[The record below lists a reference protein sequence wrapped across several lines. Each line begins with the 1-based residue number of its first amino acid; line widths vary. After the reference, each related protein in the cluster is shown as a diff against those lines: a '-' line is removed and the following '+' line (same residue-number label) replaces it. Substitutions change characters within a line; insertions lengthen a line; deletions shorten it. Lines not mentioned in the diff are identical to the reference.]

1 MLTNLAL
8 AATVAFAGP
17 SASASAVSPVVVSPL
32 LGAPTLGAPTLGVG
46 GKAEKDASDAV
57 SFTTEDKQLIK
68 GSFYAPKKS
77 RKGQAAPSVLLLH
90 DAGKT
95 REELSDLAAY
105 LHKRG
110 FAVLT
115 MDMRGHGESQTDKV
129 NFEKADGKL
138 KESLW
143 ALSSRDVDAAAEFLS
158 DQKNVHSSNLSI
170 VAFGAGSS
178 LAVRRASVD
187 DNVRA
192 VVLVNPA
199 PNAFG
204 YNLVNGV
211 SELGGLPTL
220 LMSPKDHREESRRL
234 QEAAHKDNNGLE
246 YVDITPLK
254 SEADS
259 IQDDKRLKSG
269 MGSWLREQAMPK
281 K

>member
-1 MLTNLAL
+1 MLTSLAL
-8 AATVAFAGP
+8 AATAAFAGP
-17 SASASAVSPVVVSPL
+17 SASASAVSPV
-32 LGAPTLGAPTLGVG
+32 APTTTGPALALGGSS
-46 GKAEKDASDAV
+46 ESDAASAV
-57 SFTTEDKQLIK
+57 SFTTDDKQVIK
-68 GSFYAPKKS
+68 ASFYEPKKS
-77 RKGQAAPSVLLLH
+77 KKSKPAPSVLLLH
-90 DAGKT
+90 DAGKS
-95 REELSDLAAY
+95 REEISGLAAY

-110 FAVLT
+110 FAVLSI
-115 MDMRGHGESQTDKV
+115 DMRGHGESQTDKV
-129 NFEKADGKL
+129 NFEEADEKL
-138 KESLW
+138 QQSLW
-143 ALSSRDVDAAAEFLS
+143 ALSSRDVDAAADFLG

-192 VVLVNPA
+192 VVLVDPA

-220 LMSPKDHREESRRL
+220 LMSPSDRREESSRL
-234 QEAAHKDNNGLE
+234 QEAAHKDNDGLE
-246 YVDITPLK
+246 YVDIT
-254 SEADS
+254 
-259 IQDDKRLKSG
+259 RLKSKAEALDKDKKMNKL